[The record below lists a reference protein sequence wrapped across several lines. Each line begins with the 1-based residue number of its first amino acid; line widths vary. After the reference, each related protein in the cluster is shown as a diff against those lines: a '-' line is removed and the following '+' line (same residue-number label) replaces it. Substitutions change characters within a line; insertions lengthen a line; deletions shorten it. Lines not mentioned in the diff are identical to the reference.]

1 MEELGKQTA
10 AASEP
15 EGSVSVCPGGSGA
28 GLSSAEERRL
38 KKEAATA
45 AKRLEKEKARLEE
58 RIAELEADIED
69 LQSKMCMPEYF
80 SDHAKMG
87 ELNSL
92 IEDKKAELSK
102 VYDSWME
109 LEDSK

>member
-1 MEELGKQTA
+1 ML
-10 AASEP
+10 
-15 EGSVSVCPGGSGA
+15 
-28 GLSSAEERRL
+28 
-38 KKEAATA
+38 
-45 AKRLEKEKARLEE
+45 
-58 RIAELEADIED
+58 IAELETDIEE
-69 LQSKMCMPEYF
+69 LQSKMCMPQYF
-80 SDHAKMG
+80 SDHAKLG